1 MWSSSVET
9 NYLSFESLHAEI
21 IQSHSWEKVSWHF
34 YPRHFQTF
42 DLWSVSAPDLR
53 AVLSA
58 DSVPPSEVQRSLDGE
73 AGAAGRLR
81 FASFEIGCRGASKWG
96 RAAWQCRIMQNWTKL
111 HNQQSWLIMYW
122 TTWQQLGTWFFWNF
136 QTLCLSSGGW
146 RLFEK
151 MTRSGSGG
159 GGCGK
164 SQVGSSASTAHRAL
178 LPGHWH
184 PKRRPR
190 RRLKKT

>member
-122 TTWQQLGTWFFWNF
+122 TTWYMIFLEFSNSLLVQRGLTFVWENDALRLRW
-136 QTLCLSSGGW
+136 W
-146 RLFEK
+146 RL
-151 MTRSGSGG
+151 R
-159 GGCGK
+159 K